1 MFKHSPLKGN
11 LEEYKKNLTAKIQY
25 EAASKD
31 FNQFKGTLKLKK
43 DPISEEITINS
54 VLLKGSTLTYS
65 DWIIGLVL
73 FVGKEVKC
81 ACSEAPLLSKF
92 GREFFYNQ
100 LLNRVNFLILII
112 LSIEV
117 LACTIRVSS
126 NNDYFQRIFEE
137 NVVGILITN
146 FVIII
151 PTNLYTLLHGFAFL
165 YKYLLEKHHK
175 GSMFVNNPSKLSY
188 MNQIT
193 HLVLDKNAILE
204 NPIEKTFIHSLYIPK
219 NKHFFITPFGE
230 TQEKKKKKVFL
241 EKLAIV
247 NRSIIKDKSNQN
259 QMKNIDLLKTSH
271 KEPKIILPADNE
283 TNSLKMTVCDEL
295 GVPPIPVS
303 IPMKFTPSSFQNE
316 VAMDTSN
323 SFQGQGETQIIDR
336 MKEDPKEK
344 EMTVKFP
351 GETQNK
357 LHIQSEKLVDPN
369 SPFTK
374 QKNTLSFSELSENEK
389 LSSFS
394 DLCTKGTPVLSK
406 YADIFKSLLLCHD
419 IRSKLDYKKIP
430 NSEEGTLTPSFFHE
444 AALPDTITIQNFAEE
459 YNYKFVY
466 QCSILNNMIKCYN
479 AKVNDD
485 LMQYYILGTHFS
497 VKTHYKFSI
506 LVKKSSAA
514 RVEANVSLSDFEDN
528 PILYLRTNDVSYLD
542 IADIEET
549 ERESLKLRLEAM
561 KHHGL
566 RFVLFFQKRTISDEE
581 AGIYVKYYKNHSE
594 NEDKIKNL
602 EAGLELVTILAI
614 KDKVF
619 PGLTPMISDFLNI
632 NNKVWLL
639 SNDPEDSVIAT
650 GYLLELLVKDGE
662 VIRLEIPSE
671 SCNVNEAW
679 IKIRAALNKLKKI
692 LLIDHN
698 INSPSM
704 MSALLK
710 SKAKARKSMAVDKNA
725 NLAWNSYNNS
735 KYSVIINGRTLDII
749 SKDEDLMSHL
759 VFIAY
764 FSKALIGYE
773 MNPESKGLLVKMIKN
788 QFPGNP
794 ITMGVGVGY
803 DDQLMIQN
811 SDISIQ
817 KKPKLSGKEE
827 KTNKNKSRFFTPKS
841 HCGCLEADFSVDCF
855 KLLRELVRLK
865 SMNFNYKLIIIILF
879 CYGSSFLFVTPYIL
893 YVIFFGVL
901 TGPLI
906 SPYLFMLKDVIVLNS
921 LSFLIFFWGKKP
933 SFEILKTF
941 VWTYKDGRLAYE
953 HICKTFSWWVFIHSS
968 VDALFV
974 FIFAVYGVD
983 FVLSGNQ
990 QLYDEFVA
998 ILYSVLFFMIF
1009 QKVMFNYNSPY
1020 IMLFLSMALAVLIY
1034 FLTALILSRASSNIV
1049 YWDMLESILMI
1060 SSEGEVILL
1069 ILFLH
1074 FLTLV
1079 RIIFYKFILME
1090 KLIFVNYGE
1099 IIKYLQ
1105 QEMPIEYIKNRLLS
1119 QNQTKNDH
1127 GVKNFNEVLRK
1138 IFKYR
1143 KMDII
1148 VQESILKKHK
1158 IIKKIFFS

>member
-1 MFKHSPLKGN
+1 M
-11 LEEYKKNLTAKIQY
+11 
-25 EAASKD
+25 
-31 FNQFKGTLKLKK
+31 
-43 DPISEEITINS
+43 
-54 VLLKGSTLTYS
+54 
-65 DWIIGLVL
+65 
-73 FVGKEVKC
+73 
-81 ACSEAPLLSKF
+81 
-92 GREFFYNQ
+92 
-100 LLNRVNFLILII
+100 NFLILII

-126 NNDYFQRIFEE
+126 NNDYFQRIFQE
-137 NVVGILITN
+137 NVVEILITN
-146 FVIII
+146 FIIII
-151 PTNLYTLLHGFAFL
+151 PTNLYTLLHCLTFL

-175 GSMFVNNPSKLSY
+175 GSMLINNPSKLSY
-188 MNQIT
+188 LNQIT

-219 NKHFFITPFGE
+219 NKHFFITPLAE
-230 TQEKKKKKVFL
+230 TQEKKKKRVL
-241 EKLAIV
+241 IEKLAIT
-247 NRSIIKDKSNQN
+247 NRSIIKDRPNAKD
-259 QMKNIDLLKTSH
+259 QMKNIDLLKMSH
-271 KEPKIILPADNE
+271 SKEPKIILPVDNE
-283 TNSLKMTVCDEL
+283 CNSLKMTICDEL
-295 GVPPIPVS
+295 GVPPIPVT
-303 IPMKFTPSSFQNE
+303 IPMKFSPNSFQNE
-316 VAMDTSN
+316 GAMDTSN

-357 LHIQSEKLVDPN
+357 LPIQSEKLVDPF
-369 SPFTK
+369 SPFNK
-374 QKNTLSFSELSENEK
+374 LKNTLSFSEISENEK

-406 YADIFKSLLLCHD
+406 YADIFKSFLLCHD
-419 IRSKLDYKKIP
+419 IRSKLDYKKLP
-430 NSEEGTLTPSFFHE
+430 KNEEGTLASCHFHE
-444 AALPDTITIQNFAEE
+444 AAIPDTVTIQNFADE

-479 AKVNDD
+479 AKVNDE
-485 LMQYYILGTHFS
+485 LLQYYILGTHFS
-497 VKTHYKFSI
+497 FKTHYKFSI

-514 RVEANVSLSDFEDN
+514 KVDANVSLSDFEDN
-528 PILYLRTNDVSYLD
+528 PILYLRTNDISYLD
-542 IADIEET
+542 IADIEESEKET
-549 ERESLKLRLEAM
+549 LKLRLEAM
-561 KHHGL
+561 KHQGL
-566 RFVLFFQKRTISDEE
+566 RFILFFQKKTISDEE
-581 AGIYVKYYKNHSE
+581 AGLYVKYFKNNSE

-602 EAGLELVTILAI
+602 EAGVELVTILAL

-619 PGLTPMISDFLNI
+619 PGLTPLVSDFLTI

-650 GYLLELLVKDGE
+650 GYLLGLLVKDGE
-662 VIRLEIPSE
+662 IIRLEIPSE

-692 LLIDHN
+692 LLIDHT

-710 SKAKARKSMAVDKNA
+710 NKAKARKSIAVDKNM
-725 NLAWNSYNNS
+725 NLAWNSYNNSS

-759 VFIAY
+759 VFISY

-773 MNPESKGLLVKMIKN
+773 MNPESKGLLVKMIKK
-788 QFPGNP
+788 QFPGYP
-794 ITMGVGVGY
+794 ITMAVGDGY

-811 SDISIQ
+811 ADVSIQ
-817 KKPKLSGKEE
+817 KKQKISGKEA
-827 KTNKNKSRFFTPKS
+827 KSDKNDSNFFSPKS
-841 HCGCLEADFSVDCF
+841 YCGCLEADFSVDCF

-865 SMNFNYKLIIIILF
+865 SMTFNYKLIIIIFF

-893 YVIFFGVL
+893 YVLFFGVL

-933 SFEILKTF
+933 SLEILKTF
-941 VWTYKDGRLAYE
+941 VWIYKDGRLAYE
-953 HICKTFSWWVFIHSS
+953 HISKTFSWWVFIHNSI
-968 VDALFV
+968 DALFV
-974 FIFAVYGVD
+974 FIFVVYGVD

-998 ILYSVLFFMIF
+998 VLYSVLFFMIF

-1020 IMLFLSMALAVLIY
+1020 LMLFLSMILAVLIY
-1034 FLTALILSRASSNIV
+1034 FLTALISSRASSDIV
-1049 YWDMLESILMI
+1049 YWDMLQSIMMI

-1069 ILFLH
+1069 IFFLH
-1074 FLTLV
+1074 FLTFV
-1079 RIIFYKFILME
+1079 RIFFYKFILME
-1090 KLIFVNYGE
+1090 KFIFVKYGE
-1099 IIKYLQ
+1099 IIKFLQ
-1105 QEMPIEYIKNRLLS
+1105 KDMSSEYIQTMLT
-1119 QNQTKNDH
+1119 QNQAKIDH

-1148 VQESILKKHK
+1148 VQESI
-1158 IIKKIFFS
+1158 FF